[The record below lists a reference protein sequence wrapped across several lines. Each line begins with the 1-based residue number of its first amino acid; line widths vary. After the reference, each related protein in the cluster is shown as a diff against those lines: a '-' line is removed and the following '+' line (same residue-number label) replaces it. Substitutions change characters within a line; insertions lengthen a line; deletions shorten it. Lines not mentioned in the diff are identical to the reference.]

1 MMLMLQLLQSW
12 SGLIK
17 LIKLLFSS
25 AQELQRDI
33 WLLDGEWVG
42 SLFMVHRRIKSFTVK
57 R

>member
-1 MMLMLQLLQSW
+1 MMLMLLLLQSW

-25 AQELQRDI
+25 AQELPRDI

-42 SLFMVHRRIKSFTVK
+42 SLSMALRRIKGFIVK